1 MKRDIDHDNRTN
13 SAGVWASGGSEERA
27 WKRVASGC
35 YPVRCRGDGVSAR
48 ARVPVASMIVR
59 PRIRGFIC
67 TTAHPTGCAAGVRA
81 QIARAAPLD
90 AGPSKALVLGASGG
104 YGLASRIVAAFGG
117 GADTLGVSLE
127 KAPTERRTATA
138 GWYNNAAFEAAAAE
152 RGLYAKTLDGDAFSD
167 EMKSRAIEEIG
178 ADLGQ
183 IDLLV
188 YSLAAPLRRHP
199 RTGETFR
206 SSIKPLGEAFH
217 VKTLNQ
223 ATGEVHEVDLEPATA
238 EETAATVAVMGG
250 EDWEYWIEALH
261 DAKLLAPGFRTVA
274 YTYIGSE
281 LTWPIYWQATLG
293 KAKEDLDRAAV
304 ALRARLAPLDGD
316 ARVAVLKAVVTQ
328 ASSAI
333 PVVPLYLSLLFR
345 VMKDAGN
352 HEDCLAHIDRL
363 FRTGLYPDRE
373 AGLDEVGRLR
383 MDDFELSQPVQEEVV
398 RRWPL
403 VATDNLHEL
412 GDLEGVRNDF
422 LGIFG
427 FGVDGVDYEADV
439 DPLLGRG

>member
-1 MKRDIDHDNRTN
+1 
-13 SAGVWASGGSEERA
+13 
-27 WKRVASGC
+27 
-35 YPVRCRGDGVSAR
+35 
-48 ARVPVASMIVR
+48 MIVR

-167 EMKSRAIEEIG
+167 EMKSRAIEAIG
-178 ADLGQ
+178 TDLGQ

-333 PVVPLYLSLLFR
+333 PVVPLYLSVLFR

-383 MDDFELSQPVQEEVV
+383 MDDFELSQPVQEEVG

-412 GDLEGVRNDF
+412 GDLDGVRNDF

-427 FGVDGVDYEADV
+427 FGVDGVDYDADV